1 MSIPIDI
8 PGGDKLDELR
18 TPVLQPGVQ
27 QAEGGGFRGVVLIG
41 ANGQDPAST
50 HVCDALHSNSD
61 AAYAD
66 ALGYI
71 AGQREHGG
79 QTRQG
84 GL

>member
-8 PGGDKLDELR
+8 PGGEQLQELR

-27 QAEGGGFRGVVLIG
+27 QAQGGGFHGVVLIG

-50 HVCDALHSNSD
+50 HVCEVLRSSSD

-66 ALGYI
+66 ALDYI
-71 AGQREHGG
+71 IRNRE
-79 QTRQG
+79 QPRN
-84 GL
+84 